1 VKQVAKFI
9 SVVFHPLL
17 LTTYLVIILSYY
29 FPSMLMIRKEN
40 RMVIVGLVFVF
51 TFVLPAVNLVML
63 RAFGNIQS
71 LTLQSRRERILPFV
85 FISLLYLL
93 VTFLFYFKL
102 PFSANFNKLMMIIS
116 ALVVVSLMITLFY
129 KISIHSIAMGGGIGI
144 LLPLNQVTEQM
155 SLLWPTAFTILV
167 TGLVMSSRLVLD
179 AHSPR
184 EVMYG
189 GVVGF
194 VVGFF
199 GMIILF

>member
-1 VKQVAKFI
+1 MKQVAKFI

-116 ALVVVSLMITLFY
+116 ALVVVSLMITFFY

>member
-1 VKQVAKFI
+1 MRQVAKFI

-40 RMVIVGLVFVF
+40 RMIIVGLVFVF

-71 LTLQSRRERILPFV
+71 LTLQSRKERILPFV
-85 FISLLYLL
+85 FISLLYVL

-116 ALVVVSLMITLFY
+116 ALVVVSLLVTFYY

-144 LLPLNQVTEQM
+144 LLPLNQVTEQLN
-155 SLLWPTAFTILV
+155 LLWPTAFTILA

-179 AHSPR
+179 AHTPR

-189 GVVGF
+189 GVAGF

>member
-1 VKQVAKFI
+1 MKQVAKFI

>member
-1 VKQVAKFI
+1 MKQVAKFI

-17 LTTYLVIILSYY
+17 LTTYLVIVLSYY

-40 RMVIVGLVFVF
+40 RMIIIGLVFVF
-51 TFVLPAVNLVML
+51 TFVLPAVILVML
-63 RAFGNIQS
+63 RAFGTIQS

-85 FISLLYLL
+85 FISMFYVLF
-93 VTFLFYFKL
+93 TFLFYFKL
-102 PFSANFNKLMMIIS
+102 PFSANFEKLMMIVS
-116 ALVVVSLMITLFY
+116 ALVVVSLLITFFY

-155 SLLWPTAFTILV
+155 SLLWPTAFTILA
-167 TGLVMSSRLVLD
+167 TGLVMSSRLLLD
-179 AHSPR
+179 AHTPR

-189 GVVGF
+189 SVVGF

>member
-9 SVVFHPLL
+9 SVVLHPLL

-102 PFSANFNKLMMIIS
+102 PFSA
-116 ALVVVSLMITLFY
+116 
-129 KISIHSIAMGGGIGI
+129 
-144 LLPLNQVTEQM
+144 M

>member
-1 VKQVAKFI
+1 MKQVAKFI
-9 SVVFHPLL
+9 SVVLHPLL
-17 LTTYLVIILSYY
+17 LTTYLVIVLSYY

-40 RMVIVGLVFVF
+40 RMIIIGLVFVF

-63 RAFGNIQS
+63 RAFGTIQS
-71 LTLQSRRERILPFV
+71 LTLQSRKERILPFV
-85 FISLLYLL
+85 FISIFYVLF
-93 VTFLFYFKL
+93 TFLFYFKL
-102 PFSANFNKLMMIIS
+102 PFSANFEKLMMIVS
-116 ALVVVSLMITLFY
+116 ALVVVSLLITLFY

-155 SLLWPTAFTILV
+155 SLLWPTAFTILA
-167 TGLVMSSRLVLD
+167 TGLVMSSRLLLD
-179 AHSPR
+179 AHTPR

-189 GVVGF
+189 SVVGF

>member
-1 VKQVAKFI
+1 MKQVAKFI

-199 GMIILF
+199 GMIFLF

>member
-1 VKQVAKFI
+1 MKQVAKFI
-9 SVVFHPLL
+9 SVVLHPLL

-40 RMVIVGLVFVF
+40 RMIIIGLVFVF

-63 RAFGNIQS
+63 RAFGTIQS
-71 LTLQSRRERILPFV
+71 LTLQSRKERILPFV

-102 PFSANFNKLMMIIS
+102 PFSANFNKLMMIVS
-116 ALVVVSLMITLFY
+116 ALVVVSLLITFFY

-189 GVVGF
+189 GMVGF

>member
-1 VKQVAKFI
+1 MKQVAKFI
-9 SVVFHPLL
+9 SVVLHPLL
-17 LTTYLVIILSYY
+17 LTTYLVIVLSYY

-40 RMVIVGLVFVF
+40 RMIIIGLVFVF

-63 RAFGNIQS
+63 RAFGTIQS
-71 LTLQSRRERILPFV
+71 LTLQSRKERILPFV

-116 ALVVVSLMITLFY
+116 ALVVVSLLITFFY

-155 SLLWPTAFTILV
+155 SLLWPTAFTILA
-167 TGLVMSSRLVLD
+167 TGLVMSSRLLLD
-179 AHSPR
+179 AHTPR

-189 GVVGF
+189 SVVGF

>member
-9 SVVFHPLL
+9 SVGFHPLL
-17 LTTYLVIILSYY
+17 LTTYLVIVLSYY

-40 RMVIVGLVFVF
+40 RMIIIGLVFVF
-51 TFVLPAVNLVML
+51 TFVLPAVILVML
-63 RAFGNIQS
+63 RAFGTIQS
-71 LTLQSRRERILPFV
+71 LTLQSRKERILPFV
-85 FISLLYLL
+85 FISMFYVLF
-93 VTFLFYFKL
+93 TFLFYFKL
-102 PFSANFNKLMMIIS
+102 PFSANFEKLMMIVS
-116 ALVVVSLMITLFY
+116 ALVVVSLLITLFY

-155 SLLWPTAFTILV
+155 SLLWPTAFTILA
-167 TGLVMSSRLVLD
+167 TGLVMSSRLLLD
-179 AHSPR
+179 AHTPR

-189 GVVGF
+189 SVVGF

>member
-9 SVVFHPLL
+9 SVVLHPLL
-17 LTTYLVIILSYY
+17 LTTYLVIVLSYY

-40 RMVIVGLVFVF
+40 RMIIIGLVFVF

-63 RAFGNIQS
+63 RAFGTIQS
-71 LTLQSRRERILPFV
+71 LTLQSRKERILPFV

-102 PFSANFNKLMMIIS
+102 PFSANFKKLMMIIS
-116 ALVVVSLMITLFY
+116 ALVVVSLLITFFY

-144 LLPLNQVTEQM
+144 LLPLNQVTEQI
-155 SLLWPTAFTILV
+155 SLLWPTAFTILA
-167 TGLVMSSRLVLD
+167 TGLVMSSRLLLD
-179 AHSPR
+179 AHTPR

-189 GVVGF
+189 SVVGF

>member
-1 VKQVAKFI
+1 MKQVAKFI

-17 LTTYLVIILSYY
+17 LTTYLVVILSYY

-40 RMVIVGLVFVF
+40 RMIIVGLVFVF

-71 LTLQSRRERILPFV
+71 LTLQSRKERILPFV

-116 ALVVVSLMITLFY
+116 ALVVVSLLVTFYY

>member
-1 VKQVAKFI
+1 MKHVAKFI
-9 SVVFHPLL
+9 SVGFHPLL
-17 LTTYLVIILSYY
+17 LTTYLVIVLSYY

-40 RMVIVGLVFVF
+40 RMIVIGLVFVF
-51 TFVLPAVNLVML
+51 TFVLPAVNIVML
-63 RAFGNIQS
+63 RAFGSIQS
-71 LTLQSRRERILPFV
+71 LTLESRQERILPFV
-85 FISLLYLL
+85 FISLLYVL

-116 ALVVVSLMITLFY
+116 ALVVVSLLITFYY

-144 LLPLNQVTEQM
+144 LLPLNQVTDQLN
-155 SLLWPTAFTILV
+155 LLWPTAFTILA

-179 AHSPR
+179 AHTPR

-194 VVGFF
+194 LVGFF

>member
-17 LTTYLVIILSYY
+17 LTTYLVVILSYY

-40 RMVIVGLVFVF
+40 RMIIVGLVFVF

-71 LTLQSRRERILPFV
+71 LTLQSRKERILPFV

-116 ALVVVSLMITLFY
+116 ALVVVSLLVTFYY

>member
-1 VKQVAKFI
+1 MKQVAKFI

-85 FISLLYLL
+85 FISMFYVLF
-93 VTFLFYFKL
+93 TFLFYFKL
-102 PFSANFNKLMMIIS
+102 PFSANFEKLMMIVS

>member
-102 PFSANFNKLMMIIS
+102 PFSANFEKLMMIVS
-116 ALVVVSLMITLFY
+116 AFVVVSLLITFFY

-155 SLLWPTAFTILV
+155 SLLWPTAFTILA
-167 TGLVMSSRLVLD
+167 TGLVMSSRLLLD
-179 AHSPR
+179 AHTPR

-189 GVVGF
+189 SVVGF

>member
-9 SVVFHPLL
+9 SVVLHPLL
-17 LTTYLVIILSYY
+17 LTTYLVIVLSYY
-29 FPSMLMIRKEN
+29 FPSMLKIRKEN
-40 RMVIVGLVFVF
+40 QMIIIGLVFVF
-51 TFVLPAVNLVML
+51 TFVLPAVILVML
-63 RAFGNIQS
+63 RAFGTIQS
-71 LTLQSRRERILPFV
+71 LTLQSRKERILPFV

-102 PFSANFNKLMMIIS
+102 PFSANFEKLMMIVS
-116 ALVVVSLMITLFY
+116 ALVVVSLLITFFY

-155 SLLWPTAFTILV
+155 SLLWPTAFTILA
-167 TGLVMSSRLVLD
+167 TGLVMSSRLLLD
-179 AHSPR
+179 AHTPR

-189 GVVGF
+189 SVVGF

>member
-1 VKQVAKFI
+1 
-9 SVVFHPLL
+9 
-17 LTTYLVIILSYY
+17 SYY

-40 RMVIVGLVFVF
+40 RMIIIGLVFVF

-63 RAFGNIQS
+63 RAFGTIQS
-71 LTLQSRRERILPFV
+71 LTLQSRKERILPFV
-85 FISLLYLL
+85 FISMFYVLF
-93 VTFLFYFKL
+93 TFLFYFKL
-102 PFSANFNKLMMIIS
+102 PFSANFEKLMMIVS
-116 ALVVVSLMITLFY
+116 ALVVVSLLITLFY

-155 SLLWPTAFTILV
+155 SLLWPTAFTILA
-167 TGLVMSSRLVLD
+167 TGLVMSSRLLLD
-179 AHSPR
+179 AHTPR

-189 GVVGF
+189 SVVGF

>member
-1 VKQVAKFI
+1 MKQVAKFI
-9 SVVFHPLL
+9 SVVLHPLL

-40 RMVIVGLVFVF
+40 RMIIIGLVFVF

-63 RAFGNIQS
+63 RAFGTIQS
-71 LTLQSRRERILPFV
+71 LTLQSRKERILPFV
-85 FISLLYLL
+85 FISMFYVLF
-93 VTFLFYFKL
+93 TFLFYFKL
-102 PFSANFNKLMMIIS
+102 PFSANFEKLMMIVS
-116 ALVVVSLMITLFY
+116 ALVVVSLLITLFY

-155 SLLWPTAFTILV
+155 SLLWPTAFTILA
-167 TGLVMSSRLVLD
+167 TGLVMSSRLLLD
-179 AHSPR
+179 AHTPR

-189 GVVGF
+189 SVVGF

>member
-1 VKQVAKFI
+1 MKQVAKFI

-93 VTFLFYFKL
+93 VTFLFYFRL

-116 ALVVVSLMITLFY
+116 ALVVVSLLVTFYY

>member
-1 VKQVAKFI
+1 MKQVAKFI
-9 SVVFHPLL
+9 SVVLHPLL
-17 LTTYLVIILSYY
+17 LTTYLVIVLSYY
-29 FPSMLMIRKEN
+29 FPSMLKIRKEN
-40 RMVIVGLVFVF
+40 QMIIIGLVFVF
-51 TFVLPAVNLVML
+51 TFVLPAVILVML
-63 RAFGNIQS
+63 RAFGTIQS
-71 LTLQSRRERILPFV
+71 LTLQSRKERILPFV

-102 PFSANFNKLMMIIS
+102 PFSANFEKLMMIVS
-116 ALVVVSLMITLFY
+116 ALVVVSLLITFFY

-155 SLLWPTAFTILV
+155 SLLWPTAFTILA
-167 TGLVMSSRLVLD
+167 TGLVMSSRLLLD
-179 AHSPR
+179 AHTPR

-189 GVVGF
+189 SVVGF